1 MAKVTD
7 LVYAIYGQDKTASKT
22 LKGVGKEAD
31 TLSDH
36 FKKFGKV
43 AATSLLAVGAAA
55 GAFALSAAKA
65 AADDEKSQK
74 MLAASLKNTTHATDK
89 QIKSTEDFI
98 TKMQLAYGVA
108 DDKLR
113 PAFATLTRATGDLG
127 ESQTLMQTAMDVSA
141 GTGKDLTTVSLAL
154 AKAHNG
160 NIGALTR
167 LGIPL
172 DKAIIKNKD
181 FNAAL
186 EVLNKTFT
194 GSAKASADTF
204 AGRMKIVQ
212 EHIKEAKEQIGYAL
226 MPTLETMATYLTDT
240 VVPNVQAFVDGLTG
254 VTTSGD
260 KGYESVKKWGKE
272 VRSVLKWIGDHKQ
285 VVIDLAAAMGM
296 FWAVGKIG
304 AAVSAMTTAFKAIN
318 AVMAVTRGVAV
329 TTAAAE
335 AAASGGTLLA
345 VQGAAALAVFAAFG
359 LQGMFKGMDWNPP
372 GETKD
377 QKETKRKTGMSQ
389 VGNDPVQRKRW
400 ADLHS
405 PDSADAGNGKVWFNG
420 YQVFE
425 RPFMHNNKN
434 QPLFGS
440 HTTVPGTGPLGYS
453 GDARAVGG
461 SVARGVSYM
470 VGEHGP
476 EMFTPSASGSITR
489 TENLGRTGAGI
500 NVVVNVAGSVI
511 HEKDLAVTVRDGIAQ
526 LMRRRGLNPAIL
538 GV

>member
-1 MAKVTD
+1 MSRTTD
-7 LVYAIYGQDKTASKT
+7 LMVNIYGNDKSAGKT
-22 LKGVGKEAD
+22 LKGVGKDANNAGEQ
-31 TLSDH
+31 
-36 FKKFGKV
+36 FKRMGKV
-43 AATSLLAVGAAA
+43 AATAFLAVGAAA

-65 AADDEKSQK
+65 AAEDEKSQK
-74 MLAASLKNTTHATDK
+74 MLAASIKNTTHATDA
-89 QIKSTEDFI
+89 QVKSTEDFI
-98 TKMQLAYGVA
+98 TKMQLTYGVA

-127 ESQTLMQTAMDVSA
+127 ESQNLMQTAMDVSA

-172 DKAIIKNKD
+172 DKSIIKNKD

-186 EVLNKTFT
+186 KVLTKTFN
-194 GSAKASADTF
+194 GAAKAGADTF

-254 VTTSGD
+254 VSGKGD
-260 KGYESVKKWGKE
+260 KAFESVRKFGTE
-272 VRSVLKWIGDHKQ
+272 VRSVLKWIGDHKK
-285 VVIDLAAAMGM
+285 VVVDLAAAMGM

-304 AAVSAMTTAFKAIN
+304 AAVSVMTSAFKAIN
-318 AVMAVTRGVAV
+318 AVMAITRGVAV

-335 AAASGGTLLA
+335 AAASGGALLA
-345 VQGAAALAVFAAFG
+345 VQSAAALAVFAAFG
-359 LQGMFKGMDWNPP
+359 LSGMFSGMNWNPS
-372 GETKD
+372 ETKE
-377 QKETKRKTGMSQ
+377 QTASRKKTGMSLI
-389 VGNDPVQRKRW
+389 GNDPVQRRRYT
-400 ADLHS
+400 DLKS
-405 PDSADAGNGKVWFNG
+405 PASADAGNGMVWFNG
-420 YQVFE
+420 FKVFE
-425 RPFMHNNKN
+425 RPYMHSAKN

-440 HTTVPGTGPLGYS
+440 HTTVPGVGMTGYRALG
-453 GDARAVGG
+453 GP
-461 SVARGVSYM
+461 VARGASYI
-470 VGEHGP
+470 VGERGP
-476 EMFTPSASGSITR
+476 ELITMGGNGFVTPNNRLGGMGGIT
-489 TENLGRTGAGI
+489 
-500 NVVVNVAGSVI
+500 VVVNVAGSVI
-511 HEKDLAVTVRDGIAQ
+511 HEKDLAVTVRDNIAQ

>member
-1 MAKVTD
+1 MSRTTD
-7 LVYAIYGQDKTASKT
+7 LMVNIYGNDKSAGKT
-22 LKGVGKEAD
+22 LKGVGKDAD
-31 TLSDH
+31 NAGEQ
-36 FKKFGKV
+36 FKRMGKV
-43 AATSLLAVGAAA
+43 AATSFLAMGAAA

-65 AADDEKSQK
+65 ATEDEKSQK
-74 MLAASLKNTTHATDK
+74 MLAKAIKNTANATDA
-89 QIKSTEDFI
+89 QVKSTEDFI
-98 TKMQLAYGVA
+98 SKMQLTYGVA

-127 ESQTLMQTAMDVSA
+127 ESQNLMQTAMDVSA

-172 DKAIIKNKD
+172 DKSIIKNKD

-186 EVLNKTFT
+186 QVLTKTFN
-194 GSAKASADTF
+194 GAAKAGADTF
-204 AGRMKIVQ
+204 AGRMSIVQ
-212 EHIKEAKEQIGYAL
+212 EHLKEAKEQIGYAL

-254 VTTSGD
+254 VSGKGD
-260 KGYESVKKWGKE
+260 KAFESVRKFGTE
-272 VRSVLKWIGDHKQ
+272 VRSILKWIGDHKK
-285 VVIDLAAAMGM
+285 VVVDLAAAMGM

-304 AAVSAMTTAFKAIN
+304 SAVSVMTSAFKAIN

-335 AAASGGTLLA
+335 AAASGGALIA
-345 VQGAAALAVFAAFG
+345 VQSAAALAVFAAFG
-359 LQGMFKGMDWNPP
+359 LSGMFNGMDWNPP

-377 QKETKRKTGMSQ
+377 QKEIKRKTGMSQ
-389 VGNDPVQRKRW
+389 IGNDEVQRKRW
-400 ADLHS
+400 AELHS
-405 PDSADAGNGKVWFNG
+405 PASADAGNGLVWFNG
-420 YQVFE
+420 FKQFE
-425 RPFMHNNKN
+425 RPWMHSVKN

-440 HTTVPGTGPLGYS
+440 HTTAPGVGVNGYRALGGP
-453 GDARAVGG
+453 
-461 SVARGVSYM
+461 VARGASYI
-470 VGEHGP
+470 VGERGP
-476 EMFTPSASGSITR
+476 ELITMGGNGFVTPNNR
-489 TENLGRTGAGI
+489 LGGMGGTT
-500 NVVVNVAGSVI
+500 VVVNVAGSVI
-511 HEKDLAVTVRDGIAQ
+511 HERDLAVTVRDNIAQ